1 MLLSS
6 KMVFS
11 LKNMYPLY
19 FNNLFY
25 TTEEAF
31 SNEDVGSH
39 IAASEQEIEAVSDAE
54 SEKEKYLVA
63 TLDQIG
69 ITLLRHSIAKL
80 IKDTE
85 HLNLEKSLDLY
96 YENADEYRNIYI
108 YIYVSTFQLNIDL
121 FLFSSS
127 P

>member
-1 MLLSS
+1 M
-6 KMVFS
+6 
-11 LKNMYPLY
+11 
-19 FNNLFY
+19 
-25 TTEEAF
+25 
-31 SNEDVGSH
+31 
-39 IAASEQEIEAVSDAE
+39 
-54 SEKEKYLVA
+54 VA

-108 YIYVSTFQLNIDL
+108 YICFY
-121 FLFSSS
+121 FSIEY
-127 P
+127 